1 LNKFTSG
8 VEGLAIFGGSPYFDE
23 PIPVGNFYFPDW
35 NSYSGI
41 FSQIFERQYY
51 TNHGPLVKEF
61 EEKIE
66 DYLGVRNAI
75 CVTNATVGLMMA
87 LEVFDLSKKVILP
100 AHTFIATAQAVT
112 WAGLEPVFSDVNLQT
127 QAITAAEIL
136 KAGCQDI
143 SAVIAVNLWGGACD
157 IESLT
162 EFTSNRSIPLIFDS
176 SHAFGVGYRGTTI
189 GNFGS
194 MEIFSF
200 HATKILNATEGGCI
214 TTNDDAIAE
223 KLRNIRS
230 SYGARKSVEVYRTS
244 NGRMSEAQAAIGLF
258 NLEHLS
264 ESCAN
269 NKNQHKAYRD
279 RLQNIKG
286 LSIYQPSSHIESNDA
301 YLICAIDKKKFGLT
315 RDQLVQILKAENV
328 IARSY
333 FTPGVH
339 KSIPYR
345 TIYPEFLDKLPN
357 TDILSASLL
366 ALPVG
371 NRVQLSDIDKVC
383 EIITHVKDF
392 SGQIAGRMSL

>member
-1 LNKFTSG
+1 VYDSMVSL
-8 VEGLAIFGGSPYFDE
+8 PQD
-23 PIPVGNFYFPDW
+23 
-35 NSYSGI
+35 
-41 FSQIFERQYY
+41 FSLRY
-51 TNHGPLVKEF
+51 PLVH
-61 EEKIE
+61 
-66 DYLGVRNAI
+66 G
-75 CVTNATVGLMMA
+75 
-87 LEVFDLSKKVILP
+87 
-100 AHTFIATAQAVT
+100 Q
-112 WAGLEPVFSDVNLQT
+112 
-127 QAITAAEIL
+127 
-136 KAGCQDI
+136 
-143 SAVIAVNLWGGACD
+143 
-157 IESLT
+157 
-162 EFTSNRSIPLIFDS
+162 
-176 SHAFGVGYRGTTI
+176 

-301 YLICAIDKKKFGLT
+301 YLICAIDKKEFGLT